1 MHSGD
6 STAGGFDPA
15 FYESALDA
23 FTANV
28 AVLDAWGEI
37 VAVNDAWRL
46 EFLKGHLSLRNAE
59 PGLALE
65 AWAPFLPEG
74 ED

>member
-1 MHSGD
+1 MR
-6 STAGGFDPA
+6 
-15 FYESALDA
+15 L
-23 FTANV
+23 
-28 AVLDAWGEI
+28 
-37 VAVNDAWRL
+37 RL

-65 AWAPFLPEG
+65 AWALLAPEG